1 MFSCVICK
9 NFIAAV
15 SALYCKRN
23 SKHTFHE
30 ECVPVLS
37 GDAGIYD
44 SVPLCPIC
52 KIHGLFR
59 HCSGAALGDDPGAA
73 TRVTADFTEEGT
85 DSRLLSCSS
94 RKSTESRLLN
104 MMSIK
109 A

>member
-1 MFSCVICK
+1 MFSCGICK

-37 GDAGIYD
+37 GGAGIYD

-59 HCSGAALGDDPGAA
+59 HCSVAALDPGAA
-73 TRVTADFTEEGT
+73 TRVTADSTEEGT
-85 DSRLLSCSS
+85 DSFKVIVLLL
-94 RKSTESRLLN
+94 KKIN
-104 MMSIK
+104 
-109 A
+109 